1 MLKVLDIASGR
12 KSKQKL
18 PCALT
23 HCPFLCKSLSAEVC
37 GSTLPRVGDPESR
50 DWAGPQGALAQV
62 GGFGQRVLMIWLSRL
77 IIRTPTLQN
86 WKFDFETE

>member
-62 GGFGQRVLMIWLSRL
+62 GGFGQ
-77 IIRTPTLQN
+77 
-86 WKFDFETE
+86 